1 MSEQRKYIGKKR
13 QKIFSIEKSYS
24 QMTQKNVTIEKYNAS
39 PVENLFPSEDIP
51 PVESHKLILN
61 LEEINEKNSAETQ
74 KHSLIN
80 ISTLVFEF
88 IKTVGH
94 TTGNEVTTHI
104 KNVIYSKNKNQ
115 PNQKNIQR
123 RVYDAINV
131 MCAAGL
137 IKKNKQEIQFIGH
150 NAEENGLN
158 NFNDGIN
165 LDEKKEEEKSDELE
179 EKFRQ
184 KSEELEEKRKNLIK
198 NYLTL
203 KFYEKYNKLD
213 ELYPQRK
220 FQKRLEFPFDLIK
233 YDNSFPIK
241 ITSKED
247 STRYLILSNSEF
259 VHLTPYD
266 IIKKLI
272 SADILMKLNEN
283 NNNSSNV
290 NENKSN
296 RKKSTNENSLI
307 EEPNYNLENNILLNL
322 EPEENKVEESPKK
335 NKVFHE
341 TYSQINYIIPK
352 ETALRKRKE
361 EKEDSL
367 VFDYLKNIKSFVDD
381 IVGSNISQVEA
392 DNNEQN
398 NDNNQN
404 QEEVENIFENDNVIF
419 NENKVRKNSNLS
431 NWSNLYDESEIKKNK
446 GDLVSEIEIFMQ
458 SFK

>member
-39 PVENLFPSEDIP
+39 PVENLFPTEDIP

-165 LDEKKEEEKSDELE
+165 LDEKKEEEK
-179 EKFRQ
+179 
-184 KSEELEEKRKNLIK
+184 RKNLIK

-220 FQKRLEFPFDLIK
+220 FQKRF
-233 YDNSFPIK
+233 
-241 ITSKED
+241 
-247 STRYLILSNSEF
+247 
-259 VHLTPYD
+259 
-266 IIKKLI
+266 
-272 SADILMKLNEN
+272 
-283 NNNSSNV
+283 
-290 NENKSN
+290 
-296 RKKSTNENSLI
+296 
-307 EEPNYNLENNILLNL
+307 
-322 EPEENKVEESPKK
+322 
-335 NKVFHE
+335 
-341 TYSQINYIIPK
+341 
-352 ETALRKRKE
+352 
-361 EKEDSL
+361 
-367 VFDYLKNIKSFVDD
+367 
-381 IVGSNISQVEA
+381 
-392 DNNEQN
+392 
-398 NDNNQN
+398 
-404 QEEVENIFENDNVIF
+404 
-419 NENKVRKNSNLS
+419 
-431 NWSNLYDESEIKKNK
+431 
-446 GDLVSEIEIFMQ
+446 
-458 SFK
+458 

>member
-150 NAEENGLN
+150 N
-158 NFNDGIN
+158 
-165 LDEKKEEEKSDELE
+165 
-179 EKFRQ
+179 
-184 KSEELEEKRKNLIK
+184 
-198 NYLTL
+198 
-203 KFYEKYNKLD
+203 
-213 ELYPQRK
+213 
-220 FQKRLEFPFDLIK
+220 
-233 YDNSFPIK
+233 
-241 ITSKED
+241 
-247 STRYLILSNSEF
+247 
-259 VHLTPYD
+259 V
-266 IIKKLI
+266 
-272 SADILMKLNEN
+272 
-283 NNNSSNV
+283 
-290 NENKSN
+290 
-296 RKKSTNENSLI
+296 
-307 EEPNYNLENNILLNL
+307 
-322 EPEENKVEESPKK
+322 
-335 NKVFHE
+335 
-341 TYSQINYIIPK
+341 
-352 ETALRKRKE
+352 
-361 EKEDSL
+361 L
-367 VFDYLKNIKSFVDD
+367 V
-381 IVGSNISQVEA
+381 
-392 DNNEQN
+392 
-398 NDNNQN
+398 
-404 QEEVENIFENDNVIF
+404 
-419 NENKVRKNSNLS
+419 
-431 NWSNLYDESEIKKNK
+431 
-446 GDLVSEIEIFMQ
+446 
-458 SFK
+458 